1 MLVIGLTG
9 GIGSGKTTVAERF
22 KTLNVPVIDADE
34 IARDVVRPGEIGYN
48 RIVAA
53 FGYAVL
59 DAQRAIDR
67 ARLRSLVFSDTDRRK
82 QLEDILHPLIRAEM
96 QRRVAAIHAPYC
108 ILVIPLLIE
117 TQQTDLVDR
126 ILVVD
131 VPPEIQVNRAQQRDR
146 VSAEAIQAVMQ
157 TQTDRATRLAAAND
171 VIINDQNR
179 AALYE
184 QVDALHARFLKL
196 VGETVKRPE
205 VSQPTSASV
214 AEQGANV
221 ASDQIRQMPLLN
233 ESRAAEN
240 VKHSANSVIYEL
252 PLNEKVRTFLRLES
266 LFNQLEHFYTNES
279 QYDSRI
285 VVSLV
290 LELSALFTTRTE
302 FKAEMRKEVERI
314 SNALRRF
321 MDFDG
326 VNKKRLSGVMADLS
340 ALDQELVAFNGKLGQ
355 GLKDDEFLFSVKQR
369 ATVSGGLTSFDLPLY
384 HQWLQRPY
392 AVRKLEMERW
402 MREFDLTRRT
412 VNYLLKLIRN
422 STTPINAMAKNG
434 FYQQTL
440 DPTSTFHLIRIFMP
454 IDSANFPEIS
464 GGRQRISVHFMSV
477 NGAAR
482 PVQAKSDVAFDIAC
496 CAL

>member
-1 MLVIGLTG
+1 MLVVGLTG

-22 KTLNVPVIDADE
+22 KMLNVPIIDADE

-59 DAQRAIDR
+59 DNQRAIDR
-67 ARLRSLVFSDTDRRK
+67 TRLRTLVFSDPDRRK

-96 QRRVAAIHAPYC
+96 QRRVAAVHAPYC

-117 TQQTDLVDR
+117 TQQRDIVDR
-126 ILVVD
+126 VLVVD
-131 VPPEIQVNRAQQRDR
+131 VAPEIQVTRAQQRDR
-146 VSAEAIQAVMQ
+146 VTAEAIHAIVK
-157 TQTDRATRLAAAND
+157 TQSDRATRLAAADD
-171 VIINDQNR
+171 VINNDQNR
-179 AALYE
+179 VALYE
-184 QVDALHARFLKL
+184 QVDALHTRFLKL
-196 VGETVKRPE
+196 SGENIKLPE
-205 VSQPTSASV
+205 ATQPASL
-214 AEQGANV
+214 AEPATNV

-233 ESRAAEN
+233 ESRAAET
-240 VKHSANSVIYEL
+240 VTHSANSVIYEL

-266 LFNQLEHFYTNES
+266 MFHQLEHFLADET
-279 QYDSRI
+279 QYGSRS

-290 LELSALFTTRTE
+290 LELNALFTARAE

-340 ALDQELVAFNGKLGQ
+340 GLDQELVAFNGKLGQ
-355 GLKDDEFLFSVKQR
+355 GLKDDEFLFAVKQR
-369 ATVSGGLTSFDLPLY
+369 ATVSGGLTSFDLPMY

-392 AVRKLEMERW
+392 AQRSIEMERW
-402 MREFDLTRRT
+402 LSEFDLTRRT
-412 VNYLLKLIRN
+412 VYYLLKLIRN
-422 STTPINAMAKNG
+422 STTPASVTAKNG
-434 FYQQTL
+434 FYQQAL
-440 DPTSTFHLIRIFMP
+440 DPGSTFHLIRIFLP
-454 IDSANFPEIS
+454 IDSPHFPEIS
-464 GGRQRISVHFMSV
+464 GGKQRISVHFMSI

-482 PVQAKSDVAFDIAC
+482 PTQSKSDIAFDISC